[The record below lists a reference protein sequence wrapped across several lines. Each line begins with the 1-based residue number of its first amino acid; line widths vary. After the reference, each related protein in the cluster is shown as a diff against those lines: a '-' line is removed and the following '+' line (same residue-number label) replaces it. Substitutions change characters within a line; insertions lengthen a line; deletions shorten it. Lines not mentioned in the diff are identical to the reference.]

1 MKIVLIGSGNVATN
15 LGLALDKAKQEVVQ
29 VYSRTEMA
37 ARELAEM
44 LHAEYTTNI
53 ENVATDAD
61 LYILSVKDDAL
72 PILIP
77 QLCKGREDKLF
88 VHTAGS
94 VSQDVFKGY
103 AKHYGVFYPMQ
114 TFSKERLV
122 VFNDI
127 PCFVEGN
134 GAMELAFL
142 KLFASQMTSSVYE
155 LDSEGRKYLHLA
167 AVFACNFANHC
178 FALGADILEK
188 HHLPSEILLP
198 LIDETA
204 AKVHELPA
212 REAQTGPAVRYD
224 QTVLKRQAGLLDEK
238 PLLKDIYEA
247 MSKSIHEMSKQ
258 Y

>member
-1 MKIVLIGSGNVATN
+1 MKIVLIGSGNVAAN
-15 LGLALDKAKQEVVQ
+15 LGLALDKANQEVVQ
-29 VYSRTEMA
+29 VYSRTEWA
-37 ARELAEM
+37 ARELAEK
-44 LHAEYTTNI
+44 LHVGYTTNP
-53 ENVATDAD
+53 ESVSADAD
-61 LYILSVKDDAL
+61 FYILAVKDDAL
-72 PILIP
+72 PTLIP

-122 VFNDI
+122 DFGNI
-127 PCFVEGN
+127 PCFVEGS
-134 GAMELAFL
+134 GVMELAFL
-142 KLFASQMTSSVYE
+142 KLFASQLSRSVYE

-204 AKVHELPA
+204 AKVHELSA

-224 QTVLKRQAGLLDEK
+224 QTVLSRQAGLLQDN

-247 MSKSIHEMSKQ
+247 MSKSIHQMSKS
-258 Y
+258 